1 MCFVVCISVGA
12 EEHGD
17 QSVVT
22 GVVRESAEALSET
35 EGNANG
41 RVWY

>member
-1 MCFVVCISVGA
+1 MCFVVCISAGA

-17 QSVVT
+17 QSVVA
-22 GVVRESAEALSET
+22 GVVRESAEALPEI

-41 RVWY
+41 RVY